1 MENTLDQIAGRH
13 PEEDLEVI
21 EPCRLQD
28 EMVMGSP
35 SPMAGRLGMTAA
47 SEEP

>member
-1 MENTLDQIAGRH
+1 MENLLVRIAGMH
-13 PEEDLEVI
+13 HEEDQEVI

-35 SPMAGRLGMTAA
+35 SPMAGRLGKTVA
-47 SEEP
+47 SGEP

>member
-1 MENTLDQIAGRH
+1 MENMLVRIAGMH
-13 PEEDLEVI
+13 PEEDQEVI

-35 SPMAGRLGMTAA
+35 SPRAGRLGKTVA
-47 SEEP
+47 SAGP